1 MTFPHHTL
9 FVPGKTWRIA
19 AACFCEHTTIHPFFG
34 LAQTSGFVPSMDVR
48 VTAFAVG
55 DKYILR
61 IEKGGASK
69 VQQGGG
75 GGGGGG
81 GGASGAQEGGA
92 SGAQEGGGGASGAQE
107 GGGGGGGGASK
118 VQQESRSC
126 YTIVVMDMSGSMR
139 NVPGVV
145 NFALQESLGRLGM
158 KRQDTLTYISFNDSC
173 RTQVVTVEGLSGL
186 QAYGCNGT
194 NMAGVFPSLVAAFN
208 SLPPNQN
215 VRVIVFSDGEIN
227 DSEASLVAATKA
239 FESVRR
245 REGNTT
251 VVLGRLMTSDY
262 ARPDTRAMSYVGMF
276 DTNGRVSIDTIDGV
290 GNQEKIA
297 SFVLDGFK
305 PTVQRASTLTGK
317 GLARFPGQDKVSS
330 LSIYIGDK
338 PTYVVAES
346 VNISLDGK
354 QLFVDINDLAS
365 PSDVSGF
372 VEAAEGKIRTSK
384 VANLGH
390 RGVVE
395 MFDFFGQ
402 VQHLLDARASTQ
414 SKTGASSAKLA
425 VRLENLKKKLGSTQR
440 SCVQRLLQLKNLDQ
454 VDQLNQAQ
462 LAEFMT
468 PGFVISQS
476 TARRVSMTVDSGEQA
491 CLEELQ
497 KLGCA
502 DLSTIMA
509 YKEPFE
515 SFVSLSG
522 PAEYLA
528 HAENLCTMDNIGL
541 KDILTMVGPVGV
553 CFRMRGGSLPDP
565 WQCLV
570 DYVGTSTCFAGTP
583 DVAQSMAEDTP
594 LEYPSTHEVV
604 TGVIGLSFL
613 NPKAFE
619 LFCSTCPT
627 VLKVLASMFM
637 RNGSIACVPGDV
649 AALVCAV
656 HHRLVVQQDLTSK
669 PNDVTLM
676 IFRDL
681 RNQMVRLLGTEAN
694 SIGSQ
699 VAAHLNDPDFAA
711 YFTGEFFYGP
721 GCLKPYSVLASHPH
735 CAELR
740 LSPPKVA
747 AIIRYFFIRATYEA
761 RKNGGARQQ
770 GGGGGGGPASN
781 QVPTRQAE
789 LGVLLG
795 VNFDKFDEAHPKES
809 LAEADIPKDG
819 FDEVDLEEAQAR
831 AESLDWM
838 PDPDEYMR
846 MCRFVQVDPAPAAS
860 THVGNVSIRMLRL
873 CAAIIG
879 LTCGTEADL
888 VDKPNRKPT
897 DTLKSCIAGDPEAIK
912 AVMQRLVGDLY
923 AEHYKARLRA
933 KLQEEAEEKRRASIQ
948 LALEA
953 DSLALFVWVLCD
965 AGIASASAPE
975 YKKLEELLP
984 DNDWPLKAE
993 KVMILLT
1000 GRFRDGTAVWA
1011 GGNVCKVVPTKFVK
1025 VLDEDLTGDLWA
1037 RVKNARKTYGFTYA
1051 REKTTN
1057 RHGYGSEHKSLFAMG
1072 YDSFEEFRKDK
1083 HSAATAWLKV
1093 RAEQRAQVEEAY
1105 YYSQFRQS
1113 LSTFRETNPEGYKA
1127 WALERAMLALQRGV
1141 ACLPKKKPE

>member
-1 MTFPHHTL
+1 
-9 FVPGKTWRIA
+9 
-19 AACFCEHTTIHPFFG
+19 
-34 LAQTSGFVPSMDVR
+34 
-48 VTAFAVG
+48 
-55 DKYILR
+55 
-61 IEKGGASK
+61 
-69 VQQGGG
+69 
-75 GGGGGG
+75 
-81 GGASGAQEGGA
+81 
-92 SGAQEGGGGASGAQE
+92 
-107 GGGGGGGGASK
+107 
-118 VQQESRSC
+118 
-126 YTIVVMDMSGSMR
+126 MDMSGSMR
-139 NVPGVV
+139 HVPGVV
-145 NFALQESLGRLGM
+145 NNVLKRTLCQLGMSLGE
-158 KRQDTLTYISFNDSC
+158 TLTYISFNYSC
-173 RTQVVTVEGLSGL
+173 WTQVVTVEGLSGL
-186 QAYGCNGT
+186 QADGCNGT
-194 NMAGVFPSLVAAFN
+194 NMAGVFANLVATFN
-208 SLPPNQN
+208 SLPADQN
-215 VRVIVFSDGEIN
+215 VRVLVFSDGEIN
-227 DSEASLVAATKA
+227 DSEASIVAATKA
-239 FESVRR
+239 FENVRR

-297 SFVLDGFK
+297 SFVMNGFK

-317 GLARFPGQDKVSS
+317 GFARFPGEEMLPS
-330 LSIYIGDK
+330 LGIYIGDK
-338 PTYVVAES
+338 PTYVMAMS
-346 VNISLDGK
+346 VDNISLDGK

-402 VQHLLDARASTQ
+402 VQHLLDARASAMRVDT
-414 SKTGASSAKLA
+414 SASSAKLA

-468 PGFVISQS
+468 PGFVLSQS
-476 TARRVSMTVDSGEQA
+476 TARRVSMTVDSREQA

-528 HAENLCTMDNIGL
+528 HAENLCTMDNINL

-583 DVAQSMAEDTP
+583 DVAQSMVEDTP

-656 HHRLVVQQDLTSK
+656 HHRLVAQQDLTSK
-669 PNDVTLM
+669 PNDVTSM

-711 YFTGEFFYGP
+711 YFTGECFYGP

-747 AIIRYFFIRATYEA
+747 AIIRYFFIRASYEA
-761 RKNGGARQQ
+761 RKHGGASQQ
-770 GGGGGGGPASN
+770 GGGGGGPASN

-838 PDPDEYMR
+838 PDPDEYIR
-846 MCRFVQVDPAPAAS
+846 MCRFVEVDPAPAAS

-923 AEHYKARLRA
+923 AERYKERLRA
-933 KLQEEAEEKRRASIQ
+933 KLQEEAEKKRRASIQ
-948 LALEA
+948 LALKA
-953 DSLALFVWVLCD
+953 DSLAGFVQVISD
-965 AGIASASAPE
+965 AGIASASSPG
-975 YKKLEELLP
+975 YKELEELLA

-1000 GRFRDGTAVWA
+1000 GRFRDGIAVWA

-1037 RVKNARKTYGFTYA
+1037 RVKNARKTYGFTYV
-1051 REKTTN
+1051 RKGTTN
-1057 RHGYGSEHKSLFAMG
+1057 RHGYGSDHPSLSAMG
-1072 YDSFEEFRKDK
+1072 YNSFEEFEK
-1083 HSAATAWLKV
+1083 HDQSAATAWLEV
-1093 RAEQRAQVEEAY
+1093 RAEQRAQVEAAY
-1105 YYSQFRQS
+1105 YYSHFRQS